1 MIPKI
6 IHQTIQDKKNVHD
19 EFLFNINFLKENNQN
34 YRYYLY
40 DDEDII
46 NFIKKNYSNNILN
59 YYNQINPIYGPARAD
74 FFRYLLMY
82 EIGGVY
88 LDIKSTLDVPLE
100 KVIKT
105 NNYILSY
112 WDNGPGKRF
121 QGWGVHPNLGVANE
135 FQQWHII
142 APPKHPFLK
151 AVISEVTWNIDNYSP
166 SKYGVG
172 KIGVL
177 NVTGPLA
184 YTKAIL
190 PIQSFYKHEL
200 LNIESLGFRYSI
212 TGFPGSEL
220 NHEKLFPNHY
230 SKSLE
235 PIILR

>member
-19 EFLFNINFLKENNQN
+19 EFLLNINFLKENNQN

-82 EIGGVY
+82 ETGGVY

-105 NNYILSY
+105 NNYSRNVPTIIIS
-112 WDNGPGKRF
+112 
-121 QGWGVHPNLGVANE
+121 NE
-135 FQQWHII
+135 QHNSHLTEIKKITNVINII
-142 APPKHPFLK
+142 C
-151 AVISEVTWNIDNYSP
+151 
-166 SKYGVG
+166 
-172 KIGVL
+172 
-177 NVTGPLA
+177 
-184 YTKAIL
+184 
-190 PIQSFYKHEL
+190 
-200 LNIESLGFRYSI
+200 
-212 TGFPGSEL
+212 
-220 NHEKLFPNHY
+220 
-230 SKSLE
+230 
-235 PIILR
+235 